1 MNICFI
7 GKHLLAPNLADNQL
21 DAPVFLEFAKHF
33 DRVLLIYGT
42 DGPAAVEST
51 DDNVDMHLIPQGPRG
66 FGSMI
71 FIVRAFLAARRW
83 HRRYGIAVV
92 SASDPVGGGV
102 TGVLLKAAL
111 RTKLVFQIQGQVL
124 RLPRLSYSAPRR
136 WLTRRLTLLAC
147 RIADAVRCVS
157 QEIYT
162 EAVRSGIRAD
172 KLAFIPSRC
181 DTELFDPERW
191 NPSSQ
196 TMRDRHG
203 IPPGRTVAIFIGR
216 LEPDKGV
223 FELIAA
229 ARDVARDI
237 GGDRLHTLLVGD
249 IPDRAA
255 VEQAVTAA
263 GLDDAVTAVGRVA
276 HDEVPR
282 YLAASDV
289 FVLPSKH
296 EGSPRVVLEAMSM
309 ALPVIATAVG
319 GIAEAIDDGETGLLL
334 EDGSTGSISVALRRL
349 LSGDVDRSALGRAAR
364 RYVEANHSFQPNADR
379 VIALHQ
385 SVVST
390 ARGASPASRGPG

>member
-7 GKHLLAPNLADNQL
+7 GKHLLRPRLADNQL
-21 DAPVFLEFAKHF
+21 DAPMFLEFAKHF

-42 DGPAAVEST
+42 DGPAVVEST

-66 FGSMI
+66 LGSMI

-124 RLPRLSYSAPRR
+124 QLPRRSYSAPRR
-136 WLTRRLTLLAC
+136 WLTRRLTLLAS
-147 RIADAVRCVS
+147 RFADAVRCVS

-162 EAVRSGIRAD
+162 EAVRSGVRAE

-181 DTELFDPERW
+181 DTDLFDPARW
-191 NPSSQ
+191 RPSRQ
-196 TMRDRHG
+196 KVRDQHG
-203 IPPGRTVAIFIGR
+203 IPPGQTVAIFVGR

-223 FELIAA
+223 FELISA
-229 ARDVARDI
+229 ARNV

-255 VEQAVTAA
+255 VERAVTAA
-263 GLDDAVTAVGRVA
+263 GLDDAVTVVGRVA
-276 HDEVPR
+276 HDEVPQ

-289 FVLPSKH
+289 LVLPSKH

-319 GIAEAIDDGETGLLL
+319 GIVEAINDGENGLLL
-334 EDGSTGSISVALRRL
+334 EDGSADRISLALRRL
-349 LSGDVDRSALGRAAR
+349 ISGDVDRPAMGRAAR

-379 VIALHQ
+379 IIALHQ

-390 ARGASPASRGPG
+390 ARGASSASRGPG